1 MAIHHDPTATTY
13 LKRSTMD
20 RFIVT
25 VDRNDRTVTPKFRL
39 NRRVLRRCMH
49 SSWISIK
56 LTCLDTIHSFL
67 LIPSSSS
74 FISASMEGLK
84 SRFGGESK
92 EKSPLEAGR
101 DALDVFGD

>member
-1 MAIHHDPTATTY
+1 MKYTLNKPIEIQLKYIHRRRTR
-13 LKRSTMD
+13 LFKLNLG
-20 RFIVT
+20 VT
-25 VDRNDRTVTPKFRL
+25 VR
-39 NRRVLRRCMH
+39 
-49 SSWISIK
+49 
-56 LTCLDTIHSFL
+56 SFL